1 MKPQQNY
8 DISTEDIVASIK
20 SIDEKLSMA
29 RDGYN
34 DAPVDKKDKW
44 MNTINQLLDDRLS
57 LMQIRDTYYA

>member
-1 MKPQQNY
+1 MESQQNY
-8 DISTEDIVASIK
+8 DISTEDILASIK
-20 SIDEKLSMA
+20 SIDEKIAIA

-57 LMQIRDTYYA
+57 LMKMRDEYCS